1 VQQLDRSLGMRGG
14 AEAVPLAAQASF
26 DDTFEATVSTME
38 TTAAWP
44 LAAYLPHARVQLKS
58 AAAHALCGRH
68 TAALFGSPA
77 VRITALPCCSV
88 HTFSISERDFCAV
101 VPGDAL

>member
-1 VQQLDRSLGMRGG
+1 MRGG

-101 VPGDAL
+101 GPRGRPLAWR